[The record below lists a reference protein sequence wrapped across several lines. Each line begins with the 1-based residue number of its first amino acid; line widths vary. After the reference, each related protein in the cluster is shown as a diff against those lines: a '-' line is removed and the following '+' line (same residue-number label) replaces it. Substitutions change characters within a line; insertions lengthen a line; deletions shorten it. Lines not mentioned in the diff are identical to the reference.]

1 MRERR
6 RHKRIPIAA
15 STTLTYKNRENNP
28 PVEAM
33 VANISISGIG
43 LYSDKHIEKN
53 ADVALA
59 ITFVSHDG
67 TLYN

>member
-28 PVEAM
+28 QVEAM